1 MILYLIQTQYVVQ
14 KTQIVIKKYIPR
26 YALFSQLTMIPL
38 ILSSCL
44 HNYEP
49 VISSIIADP
58 NPAILGST
66 VNLICKASD
75 DDESSMMKNES
86 LDFTWSCAFGE
97 IQSLDNDEN
106 AIWIAPEQPGEYSV
120 SCTVSDQFN
129 GIDILTIDITV
140 E

>member
-1 MILYLIQTQYVVQ
+1 MN
-14 KTQIVIKKYIPR
+14 KKQISGYD
-26 YALFSQLTMIPL
+26 LFSLATMISL

-58 NPAILGST
+58 NPAQPGST
-66 VNLICKASD
+66 VNLICNASD

-97 IQSLDNDEN
+97 IQSLDNDQN

-120 SCTVSDQFN
+120 SCTVSDKFN
-129 GIDILTIDITV
+129 GMDILTIDITV

>member
-1 MILYLIQTQYVVQ
+1 MN
-14 KTQIVIKKYIPR
+14 KKQISGYD
-26 YALFSQLTMIPL
+26 LFSLATMTSL

-58 NPAILGST
+58 NPAQPGST

-86 LDFTWSCAFGE
+86 LDFTWSCALGE
-97 IQSLDNDEN
+97 IHSLDNDQN
-106 AIWIAPEQPGEYSV
+106 AIWVAPEQPGEYSV
-120 SCTVSDQFN
+120 SCMVSDKFN
-129 GIDILTIDITV
+129 GMDILTIDITV

>member
-1 MILYLIQTQYVVQ
+1 MLIEKKVMN
-14 KTQIVIKKYIPR
+14 KKQISGYD
-26 YALFSQLTMIPL
+26 LFSLATMIPL

-58 NPAILGST
+58 NPAQPGSI
-66 VNLICKASD
+66 VNLMCKASD

-97 IQSLDNDEN
+97 IQSLDNDQN

-120 SCTVSDQFN
+120 SCTVSDNFN
-129 GIDILTIDITV
+129 GMDILTIDITV

>member
-1 MILYLIQTQYVVQ
+1 MN
-14 KTQIVIKKYIPR
+14 KKQISGYD
-26 YALFSQLTMIPL
+26 LFSLATMISL

-58 NPAILGST
+58 NPAQSGSP

-97 IQSLDNDEN
+97 IHSLDNDQN
-106 AIWIAPEQPGEYSV
+106 AIWVAPEQPGEYSV
-120 SCTVSDQFN
+120 SCMVSDKFN
-129 GIDILTIDITV
+129 GMDILTIDITV

>member
-1 MILYLIQTQYVVQ
+1 MN
-14 KTQIVIKKYIPR
+14 KKQISGYD
-26 YALFSQLTMIPL
+26 LFSLATMISL

-58 NPAILGST
+58 NPAQLGST

-97 IQSLDNDEN
+97 KQLLDNDQN
-106 AIWIAPEQPGEYSV
+106 AIRIAPEQPGEYSV

-129 GIDILTIDITV
+129 GMDILTIDITV

>member
-1 MILYLIQTQYVVQ
+1 MNEKHILGFGLLSLAIMI
-14 KTQIVIKKYIPR
+14 
-26 YALFSQLTMIPL
+26 SL
-38 ILSSCL
+38 ILSGCL

-58 NPAILGST
+58 NPVQPGSA

-86 LDFTWSCAFGE
+86 LDFSWSCAFGE
-97 IQSLDNDEN
+97 IQSLDNDQN

-120 SCTVSDQFN
+120 SCIVSDQFN
-129 GIDILTIDITV
+129 GVDILTIDITV

>member
-1 MILYLIQTQYVVQ
+1 MRTNKLYSFDLFILATI
-14 KTQIVIKKYIPR
+14 IIFI
-26 YALFSQLTMIPL
+26 
-38 ILSSCL
+38 SSGCI

-58 NPAILGST
+58 NPAPLGST
-66 VNLICKASD
+66 VTLICKAND

-97 IQSLDNDEN
+97 IQSLDNNQN
-106 AIWIAPEQPGEYSV
+106 AIYIAPEQPGEYSV

-129 GIDILTIDITV
+129 GMDILTIDITV

>member
-1 MILYLIQTQYVVQ
+1 MN
-14 KTQIVIKKYIPR
+14 KKQISGYD
-26 YALFSQLTMIPL
+26 LFSLATMISL

-58 NPAILGST
+58 NPAQPGST

-86 LDFTWSCAFGE
+86 LDFTWSCALGE
-97 IQSLDNDEN
+97 IHSLDNDQN
-106 AIWIAPEQPGEYSV
+106 AIWVAPEQLGEYSV
-120 SCTVSDQFN
+120 SCMVSDKFN
-129 GIDILTIDITV
+129 GMDILTIDITV